1 MHEISQKS
9 TTALLF
15 KDEVYSIVGAM
26 FEVYKTLGTG
36 YLEAVYQEAL
46 AVEFSQRGIPFEREH
61 QLSIFYKDVKLE
73 KRYCPDFVCF
83 GQIILELKVIPKLT
97 KIEVAQLINYLKIT
111 KMKLGLLANF
121 GSSPQL
127 EWNRYVL

>member
-1 MHEISQKS
+1 
-9 TTALLF
+9 
-15 KDEVYSIVGAM
+15 M

-46 AVEFSQRGIPFEREH
+46 AVEFSQRGIQFEREH
-61 QLSIFYKDVKLE
+61 QLSIFYKDIKLE

-111 KMKLGLLANF
+111 KMKLRLLANF

>member
-1 MHEISQKS
+1 MPE
-9 TTALLF
+9 LLF

-46 AVEFSQRGIPFEREH
+46 AVEFTQRRIPFEREH
-61 QLSIFYKDVKLE
+61 QLSIFYKDVKLQ

-83 GQIILELKVIPKLT
+83 GQMILELKVLPKMT

-111 KMKLGLLANF
+111 KMKLGMLANF

-127 EWNRYVL
+127 EWNRYIL

>member
-1 MHEISQKS
+1 LHEISQKAES
-9 TTALLF
+9 GLLF

-46 AVEFSQRGIPFEREH
+46 AVEFSRRGIPFEREH
-61 QLSIFYKDVKLE
+61 QLSIFYKDVKLQ

-83 GQIILELKVIPKLT
+83 GQIILELKVLPKLT
-97 KIEVAQLINYLKIT
+97 KIEIAQLINYLKIT

-127 EWNRYVL
+127 EWNRYIL

>member
-1 MHEISQKS
+1 MHENTQKVAPS
-9 TTALLF
+9 LIF

-46 AVEFSQRGIPFEREH
+46 AVEFAQRAIPFEREH
-61 QLSIFYKDVKLE
+61 QLSIYYKDVKLE

-83 GQIILELKVIPKLT
+83 GQII
-97 KIEVAQLINYLKIT
+97 
-111 KMKLGLLANF
+111 
-121 GSSPQL
+121 
-127 EWNRYVL
+127 WN